1 MKKSMI
7 ILSVLMLQGLV
18 FANSEAGA
26 VETDIVPR
34 TVNFLIFAA
43 IIYYLLADKLK
54 AYFSERTSSVRSE
67 LEKVQNILNESKQK
81 YDNAKAEVE
90 NSKLIAEQ
98 IVADAKADIARI
110 QQSIEKSVSEDI
122 ANLAKHFDE
131 KIVIETRKAKK
142 EVVSEVLETML
153 NDNNLGVSD
162 REISDII
169 VKKVA

>member
-1 MKKSMI
+1 M
-7 ILSVLMLQGLV
+7 QGFV

-98 IVADAKADIARI
+98 IVADAKVDIARI

-153 NDNNLGVSD
+153 NDDNLGVSD
-162 REISDII
+162 REMSDII